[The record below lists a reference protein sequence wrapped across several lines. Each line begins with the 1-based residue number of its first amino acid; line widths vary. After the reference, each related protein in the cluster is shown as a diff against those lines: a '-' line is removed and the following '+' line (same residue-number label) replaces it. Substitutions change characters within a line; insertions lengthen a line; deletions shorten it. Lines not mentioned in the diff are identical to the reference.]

1 MIVYELIAGIVHLDV
16 YLIINLM
23 HLLSR
28 GQFMRAY

>member
-1 MIVYELIAGIVHLDV
+1 MIVYKIIVGIVHLQV
-16 YLIINLM
+16 YLIINSM